1 MDTAQIKCDFLWLGH
16 SLLTVKGDDNQ
27 EVAEKLKPELYTKYN
42 HLTSVFKLMIAS
54 LRAGK
59 LSLSIWGEC
68 QCRHPKATPAIMHKV
83 ADIGM
88 VDAIRR
94 GQYRLVMFGK

>member
-42 HLTSVFKLMIAS
+42 HLTSVLNRWHLS
-54 LRAGK
+54 HRADVCFLLKVNYAFG
-59 LSLSIWGEC
+59 LSANVGI
-68 QCRHPKATPAIMHKV
+68 PKP
-83 ADIGM
+83 
-88 VDAIRR
+88 R
-94 GQYRLVMFGK
+94 QP